1 MTQLEEIN
9 NFNGSMKIYN
19 FYISVGFG
27 NKRPIGIKFLLGRPF
42 LIYILRPFIY

>member
-1 MTQLEEIN
+1 MTQFEEIN

-19 FYISVGFG
+19 SYISVGFG
-27 NKRPIGIKFLLGRPF
+27 NKRPIGKFLLGRPF